1 MKPFGENSLKT
12 VVQDSIVRL
21 GFRDGPESAI
31 AEGFRRVSKCFTG
44 RHGGHEAKARSHTS
58 RAAEFL
64 TIWCLWRLRATYPN
78 MPGINGD
85 PDGYTQRHK
94 VEEDKQ
100 ARSFVRFMSF
110 TIALILRGAREGE
123 RERERDESGT
133 ERDRGAMFYGF

>member
-1 MKPFGENSLKT
+1 
-12 VVQDSIVRL
+12 
-21 GFRDGPESAI
+21 
-31 AEGFRRVSKCFTG
+31 
-44 RHGGHEAKARSHTS
+44 
-58 RAAEFL
+58 
-64 TIWCLWRLRATYPN
+64 